1 MALAG
6 AATVAGAALALGAL
20 DAKPAKTESGG
31 TLIWSI
37 PAAMSLFDPPQ
48 SCGWLTK
55 NATHMIFD
63 GLVELELGKPEKGW
77 ATLRPALAESWTV
90 SEDGMTYTF
99 NLRKGV
105 KFHDGT
111 PFNAEVAKWNYD
123 RFSNPD
129 APQYNSVA
137 NAYLNFYAR
146 WIESS
151 RVVDEHT
158 FEIVLTQP
166 HYEWLQ
172 IGQSS
177 CGQPEMISPTAWEI
191 HGDQDIAL
199 HPVGT
204 GPFKFVEREID
215 VMVVLERNDD
225 YYGEPAKLDYM
236 VYRQITDPATRI
248 AALRAGEINMVT
260 EPTWDEIENLVDEGF
275 QLQLQP
281 NVPSVWYAAFNMQH
295 PDLQDVRVRK
305 AINMAIDR
313 EGVAREVL
321 RGTGKAE
328 HGMLSAGTFAYD
340 PDYDPCPYDPDGAKA
355 LLAEAGYA
363 DGLEL
368 TFEIFDYGWNEAWE
382 KWMQR
387 DLKKVGIDLKLEK
400 LEWMTYLGKW
410 LQGMPETVA
419 MNSMGWGWSVP
430 YWREQGAGPRPRGGA
445 DAPRRHPRARGQ
457 ALRLPAP
464 VLGRHAPARADRH
477 RHRLRAGH
485 PHRRRADDRARRHH
499 PGPDPAAVVR
509 HPEEARQRHDPY
521 HPRSRRGLGHGRR
534 GAGDVFRSDG
544 RVRRREDD
552 LPKPPAPLHP
562 GAAGFDH
569 QAGRLARIR
578 AALDLR
584 PPADP
589 HRPAHRLPLPHPLP
603 APDAR
608 MLRSAPRAQGS
619 KTWPP
624 GGVLLALKAHVSS
637 PPRSL
642 LLSLMPGLDPG
653 ISISP
658 PYSWT
663 GSHLSLG

>member
-1 MALAG
+1 MLRSLRTVALAG

-20 DAKPAKTESGG
+20 DTKPAKAESGG

-63 GLVELELGKPEKGW
+63 GLVELELGKPEEGW

-90 SEDGMTYTF
+90 SEDGKTYTF

-158 FEIVLTQP
+158 FEIVLIQP

-215 VMVVLERNDD
+215 VMVVLERNED

-260 EPTWDEIENLVDEGF
+260 EPTWDEIDNLVDEGF
-275 QLQLQP
+275 QLLLQP
-281 NVPSVWYAAFNMQH
+281 NVPSVWYAAFNMNH
-295 PDLQDVRVRK
+295 PALQDVRVRK

-340 PDYDPCPYDPDGAKA
+340 PDYAPYPYDPEGAKA
-355 LLAEAGYA
+355 LLAEAGYG
-363 DGLEL
+363 DGGLEL

-430 YWREQGAGPRPRGGA
+430 YWTA
-445 DAPRRHPRARGQ
+445 
-457 ALRLPAP
+457 
-464 VLGRHAPARADRH
+464 HATRCD
-477 RHRLRAGH
+477 
-485 PHRRRADDRARRHH
+485 HH
-499 PGPDPAAVVR
+499 PPNGINGGWYCN
-509 HPEEARQRHDPY
+509 EEVDALYQQAIQTEDQAEATKLYREANRIIMEE
-521 HPRSRRGLGHGRR
+521 
-534 GAGDVFRSDG
+534 DVAFMPVFSYAN
-544 RVRRREDD
+544 
-552 LPKPPAPLHP
+552 P
-562 GAAGFDH
+562 
-569 QAGRLARIR
+569 I
-578 AALDLR
+578 
-584 PPADP
+584 
-589 HRPAHRLPLPHPLP
+589 
-603 APDAR
+603 
-608 MLRSAPRAQGS
+608 
-619 KTWPP
+619 
-624 GGVLLALKAHVSS
+624 LLAPNVKGFVNGQENWYDFTL
-637 PPRSL
+637 
-642 LLSLMPGLDPG
+642 
-653 ISISP
+653 
-658 PYSWT
+658 PYVEE
-663 GSHLSLG
+663 